1 MSWQV
6 ELVMG
11 TWIQILGFIIS
22 QIYDGQG
29 HKPLAMLPLVKRQ
42 VLCVGDGL
50 MGYLKGKDTCTRMP
64 ISYASLNLWESP
76 VSLTIFSLLYSWL
89 VASFGEFFS
98 VCGFGSIT
106 PLDLADSNEIR
117 TALIAAGATPK
128 VVKQTICRTNAAVK
142 STATATSAA
151 PNVKAAG
158 VAAAAGSGAKSAGK
172 KPLPVA
178 GATGSAGSLRGAHG
192 GTGAAASKGTC
203 KEATAQREAKVQSSS
218 VNASSTVVHSVQK
231 QAHITT
237 QQQQPRARQSKNE
250 TWHLL
255 EVPLGF

>member
-1 MSWQV
+1 M
-6 ELVMG
+6 
-11 TWIQILGFIIS
+11 
-22 QIYDGQG
+22 
-29 HKPLAMLPLVKRQ
+29 
-42 VLCVGDGL
+42 
-50 MGYLKGKDTCTRMP
+50 
-64 ISYASLNLWESP
+64 
-76 VSLTIFSLLYSWL
+76 

-178 GATGSAGSLRGAHG
+178 GATGSAGRGSHG

-250 TWHLL
+250 T
-255 EVPLGF
+255 